1 LRGFWAV
8 AVVLVCVLAG
18 LLGLTGAILAESVP
32 PSPALVQ
39 PALVQ
44 PALVQPALVRP
55 ALVRPALVRP
65 ALVRPAEIQQAV
77 SRVSI
82 ATRHVRTAE
91 EAAMTGAMHPATD
104 QVMALLIGWVL
115 LAMLGGG
122 LLAPRH

>member
-1 LRGFWAV
+1 MRGIWAV
-8 AVVLVCVLAG
+8 VVVLVCVLAG
-18 LLGLTGAILAESVP
+18 LLGLTGVILAESVA

-44 PALVQPALVRP
+44 PAP
-55 ALVRPALVRP
+55 
-65 ALVRPAEIQQAV
+65 VRPAELRPVV

-82 ATRHVRTAE
+82 ATRHVRTAQ
-91 EAAMTGAMHPATD
+91 EAAATGALHPATD
-104 QVMALLIGWVL
+104 QVMALLVGWVL